1 MKFQSTR
8 GLEKGVSSAE
18 AIVRGI
24 ANDGGLFVPDSF
36 PKIYDEL
43 KSLKNLSYEELAY
56 KIISKFFTDI
66 KASELKEAIKDAYEG
81 RFDVLVNDNFL
92 ELYHGPTSAF
102 KDAALLFLPQVMK
115 RAKKSIGV
123 KEEVVILTATSGDTG
138 KAALEGFKDVD
149 GFKVVVYYPKSGVS
163 PIQQRQ
169 MSTQE
174 GKNVKVFAIEGNFDN
189 AQSGVKEI
197 FADDEYKKA
206 LLKKGYILS
215 SANSINIGRLVPQI
229 VYYFYGY
236 FKLIEQGKIKEG
248 DKINVVVPTGNFG
261 NILASYYAK
270 QMGLPVNKFICASND
285 NKVLTDFFISGSYD
299 KRRELILTESPSMDI
314 LVSSN
319 LERLLYE
326 ATSRNADEVK
336 NLMKDLN
343 TKGQYVVSDTVKEF
357 MNEFYANFAN
367 HDEVYNCIKE
377 KYKREGYLMDTHTA
391 VAEVVYEK
399 YLKDT
404 NDNSQVL
411 IASTASPYKFPRS
424 ICNALEIDTKD
435 LSDFDVIKELNK
447 KTDIEIPNNL
457 KDLDKK
463 AIKHKEV
470 WDKDEM
476 RKALLSYLSK

>member
-8 GLEKGVSSAE
+8 GLEKGISSAE

-24 ANDGGLFVPDSF
+24 AKDGGLFVPESF
-36 PKIYDEL
+36 PNLYSKL
-43 KSLKNLSYEELAY
+43 KEEKNLSYVDLAY
-56 KIISKFFTDI
+56 KIISKYFTDI
-66 KASELKEAIKDAYEG
+66 KAADLKEAIKDAYEG
-81 RFDVLVNDNFL
+81 RFDVTVNNGFM
-92 ELYHGPTSAF
+92 ELYHGPTCAF

-115 RAKKSIGV
+115 RAKKAIGV

-149 GFKVVVYYPKSGVS
+149 GFKVVVYYPNNGVS

-174 GKNVKVFAIEGNFDN
+174 GNNVKVFAINGNFDN
-189 AQSGVKEI
+189 AQTGVKEI
-197 FADDEYKKA
+197 FGDEEFKKS
-206 LLKKGYILS
+206 LLSKGYILS

-236 FKLIEQGKIKEG
+236 FKLVEQGKINQG
-248 DKINVVVPTGNFG
+248 DEINVVVPTGNFG

-270 QMGLPVNKFICASND
+270 QMGLPINKFICASND
-285 NKVLTDFFISGSYD
+285 NKVLTDFFRTGTYD
-299 KRRELILTESPSMDI
+299 KKRELILTESPSMDI

-326 ATSRNADEVK
+326 ACNRDGKIVK
-336 NLMKDLN
+336 DLMKSLN
-343 TKGQYVVSDTVKEF
+343 SNGEYKVSDDMKNFT
-357 MNEFYANFAN
+357 NEFYGNFAN
-367 HDEVYNCIKE
+367 QGEVYNAIKE

-399 YLKDT
+399 YVAET
-404 NDNSQVL
+404 GDNRPVL

-424 ICNALEIDTKD
+424 ICKALDIDVEK
-435 LSDFDVIKELNK
+435 LNDFEVIKELNK
-447 KTDIEIPNNL
+447 MTGIEIPENL

-463 AIKHKEV
+463 QVKHKEV

-476 RKALLSYLSK
+476 RKALLSYLK